1 MILLTRNSFASR
13 AVAKVCTVQ
22 CNAVGAIVKLNK
34 SDNDYSLL
42 YCDADAQK
50 KVLFSTPL
58 AHSQALQSKQAY
70 DRTSLHSD
78 V

>member
-1 MILLTRNSFASR
+1 M
-13 AVAKVCTVQ
+13 
-22 CNAVGAIVKLNK
+22 GAILKLNK